1 MDCDISSS
9 RWKKNLH
16 SMIPKRSKGAS
27 QMRLNFYLFWN
38 DIHVH
43 WRKHS
48 LCIRCTS
55 WYHHFMS
62 IDNFR
67 YVMLASFSFSTN
79 FLSCSLMCRNENSQH
94 AGIHMTTLLVSTVI
108 EPQSV
113 FCIWLTH
120 GEGATLS
127 CVCKMAY
134 CTSYT
139 LCPNSHRSFK
149 YEVYFKITYC
159 L

>member
-1 MDCDISSS
+1 
-9 RWKKNLH
+9 
-16 SMIPKRSKGAS
+16 MIPKRSKGAS

-108 EPQSV
+108 EPQSDQYFV
-113 FCIWLTH
+113 SDWHMVKVQHCRVSARWHIVPPTHCVRILT
-120 GEGATLS
+120 APLNMKFIS
-127 CVCKMAY
+127 
-134 CTSYT
+134 
-139 LCPNSHRSFK
+139 R
-149 YEVYFKITYC
+149 
-159 L
+159 